1 LGKSILGMELRRS
14 SCKLLKR
21 LLLMLLLLI
30 QITRKRQEMKE
41 EADMD
46 RIEAKNIFDFILE
59 NCLLFRRK
67 RNAKKDTISA
77 AEKML
82 YNKKY

>member
-1 LGKSILGMELRRS
+1 
-14 SCKLLKR
+14 
-21 LLLMLLLLI
+21 
-30 QITRKRQEMKE
+30 MKE

>member
-1 LGKSILGMELRRS
+1 
-14 SCKLLKR
+14 
-21 LLLMLLLLI
+21 
-30 QITRKRQEMKE
+30 MKE

-59 NCLLFRRK
+59 NCLLFCRK